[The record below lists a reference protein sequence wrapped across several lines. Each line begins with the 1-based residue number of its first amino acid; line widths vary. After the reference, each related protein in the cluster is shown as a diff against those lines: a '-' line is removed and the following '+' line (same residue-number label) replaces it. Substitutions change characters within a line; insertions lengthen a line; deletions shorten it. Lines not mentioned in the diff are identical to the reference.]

1 MRKPQLEKLI
11 KTNGPMVSAICRRMI
26 QNEEVAKEAAQEAWF
41 QVIKSI
47 DSFESRS
54 GISTWMYKITY
65 RTALKYAQN
74 EKIYSFEFLR
84 DFFRSEDNI
93 VEPARGVEKELWVKE
108 NCNKCLIGILRCLSI
123 EDRLIYILKEICR
136 LSYTDLETVTEIPST
151 VLRKRITRTRKKLKN
166 FLDDECLLYNPRGTC
181 NCRMKPYVR
190 EINLEKEFQRIRE
203 IVKHV
208 GFFSLSHRL
217 LPKKNYWEKFI

>member
-1 MRKPQLEKLI
+1 MRGVKVEKLI
-11 KTNGPMVSAICRRMI
+11 KSDGPMVSAICRRMI
-26 QNEEVAKEAAQEAWF
+26 QNEEVAKEAAQEAWS

-47 DSFESRS
+47 DSYENRS
-54 GISTWMYKITY
+54 AISTWIYKITY
-65 RTALKYAQN
+65 RVALNYAQN
-74 EKIYSFEFLR
+74 EKIYSLQHLK

-108 NCNKCLIGILRCLSI
+108 NCNKCLVGILHCLTN
-123 EDRLIYILKEICR
+123 EDRLIYILKDISR

-151 VLRKRITRTRKKLKN
+151 ALRKRITRIRKKLKD

-203 IVKHV
+203 MVKHV
-208 GFFSLSHRL
+208 GFFSLSHRI
-217 LPKKNYWEKFI
+217 LPKKNYWEKFL